1 MVKCVELGV
10 YFLFVFFSMMFFSM
24 MFFSM
29 MFFSMMFFF
38 MGFMVVFKKARLYFG
53 LLQFASRGSWENEYG
68 AAVAKGRRGVLHGLF
83 LFGGTRWVLESNDV
97 RAWCFQLYFHM
108 VSLDS
113 HV

>member
-10 YFLFVFFSMMFFSM
+10 YFLFVFFMMMFFS
-24 MFFSM
+24 
-29 MFFSMMFFF
+29 

-68 AAVAKGRRGVLHGLF
+68 VAVAKGPRGVLHGLF
-83 LFGGTRWVLESNDV
+83 LSDGTRWVLESNDV
-97 RAWCFQLYFHM
+97 GAWCFQLYFHM
-108 VSLDS
+108 VTLDS